1 MTRGRYSEEV
11 HAACV
16 AALLAGQ
23 DITAVAG
30 EYNVPEPTLRSW
42 KHRARRDGADPIVPE
57 TDRTE
62 IGQLLIA
69 YMKDV
74 IAAMRKQTVVFGD
87 EEYLRKQ
94 PAGELAVLHGVIA
107 DKTVRLLEALEAGA
121 EANEDAAAGMA
132 GMQPITSPLP
142 EPLGVGI

>member
-23 DITAVAG
+23 DITEIAG
-30 EYNVPEPTLRSW
+30 AYNVPETTLRSW
-42 KHRARRDGADPIVPE
+42 KHRARQAGTEPIVAE
-57 TDRTE
+57 TDRAE

-69 YMKDV
+69 YLKDV
-74 IAAMRKQTVVFGD
+74 IGAMRKQTVVFGD

-94 PAGELAVLHGVIA
+94 PAGELGVVHGILA
-107 DKTVRLLEALEAGA
+107 DKTIRLLEALEAGSA
-121 EANEDAAAGMA
+121 VDADAAEV
-132 GMQPITSPLP
+132 THDLP
-142 EPLGVGI
+142 EQPRPVSG

>member
-94 PAGELAVLHGVIA
+94 PAGELGVVHGILA
-107 DKTVRLLEALEAGA
+107 DKTIRLLEALEAGT
-121 EANEDAAAGMA
+121 EADEDATDVTPSLPP
-132 GMQPITSPLP
+132 QPGALP
-142 EPLGVGI
+142 S

>member
-23 DITAVAG
+23 DITEVAG
-30 EYNVPEPTLRSW
+30 AYNVPETTLRSW
-42 KHRARRDGADPIVPE
+42 KHRARQAGAEPIVAE
-57 TDRTE
+57 SDRAE
-62 IGQLLIA
+62 IGQMLIA
-69 YMKDV
+69 YMKEV

-94 PAGELAVLHGVIA
+94 PAGELAVLHGVIM
-107 DKTVRLLEALEAGA
+107 DKAIRLLEALEGNGDETDEETAGTTPSLPP
-121 EANEDAAAGMA
+121 
-132 GMQPITSPLP
+132 QPGPLP
-142 EPLGVGI
+142 G